1 MRKILI
7 FFLPIFISLQ
17 AFGGDLSDP
26 KVFEASCLTS
36 GKDCLFTVIVAK
48 SVQESDVRN
57 IRYLSSMNSADLV
70 ELFRTTNYPKRKMYV
85 MTSAAA
91 AALGSNKHWDYLPDI
106 RSVIRLVSAMGTKD
120 TVTVKLDWREA
131 VSAPANSV
139 VDFQEDFRAK
149 PNEMRVI
156 LMGGTK
162 HAPLYAEWI
171 DDHVHHYHVTSSTST
186 GTLMAKISGWKKN
199 YDGSFY
205 IVTPISSW
213 KIFAKDYMTQSLRME
228 GDSKVRSFQG
238 DDRQKINAAVK
249 WMASHYVWS
258 GIYGGGTF
266 PDQYLSKTIQRGA
279 GDCKALDLVFRA
291 LLRQSGV
298 DAHAS
303 IVSFQG
309 MPPLSYILPDAGWG
323 DHVITYIPSVG
334 KYVDITVAIKHPDS
348 WWSSAQEFIGATT
361 LDMSTGRFAVID
373 VTREL

>member
-1 MRKILI
+1 MRKIFIL
-7 FFLPIFISLQ
+7 FLLIFISLR
-17 AFGGDLSDP
+17 AFGEDLSDP
-26 KVFEASCLTS
+26 RVFEATCLTS

-48 SVQESDVRN
+48 SVQESHVRN
-57 IRYLSSMNSADLV
+57 IRYLSSVNRADLV
-70 ELFRTTNYPKRKMYV
+70 ELFRTTNYPKRKMYM

-91 AALGSNKHWDYLPDI
+91 LGGDKHWEYLPDI
-106 RSVIRLVSAMGTKD
+106 RSVIRSVSAMGAKD
-120 TVTVKLDWREA
+120 TVTVKLDWRET

-139 VDFQEDFRAK
+139 VAFQEDFRAM

-156 LMGGTK
+156 LMAGTK
-162 HAPLYAEWI
+162 HAPLYAEWVNEN
-171 DDHVHHYHVTSSTST
+171 VHYYHATSSMST
-186 GTLMAKISGWKKN
+186 DTLIAKISGWKKN

-238 DDRQKINAAVK
+238 DDQQKITAAVK

-258 GIYGGGTF
+258 GVYGAGTF
-266 PDQYLSKTIQRGA
+266 PDQYMSKTIQRGA

-291 LLRQSGV
+291 VLRQSGIG
-298 DAHAS
+298 AHAS
-303 IVSFQG
+303 IVSSQG
-309 MPPLSYILPDAGWG
+309 MPPLSYILPDASWG

-334 KYVDITVAIKHPDS
+334 KYVDITVAIKHPGS
-348 WWSSAQEFIGATT
+348 WQSSAQEFIGATT